1 MKNYKPLLRS
11 DVMADTVLDVCAKSG
26 EAVHGQIAAEHPQ
39 KFTNADLALPA
50 RDQAWH
56 QRQGSSGSSSLSE

>member
-1 MKNYKPLLRS
+1 
-11 DVMADTVLDVCAKSG
+11 MADTVLDVCAKSG